1 MASLLFT
8 IGGAVVNAWAF
19 SGTNLVFSRL
29 TDHSAEE
36 RKGHD
41 LAFEKLQRASDE
53 LNRDRMKRLDLMN
66 KRLREKNEAR
76 TDINNVDEA
85 KLEYFVL
92 QNK

>member
-8 IGGAVVNAWAF
+8 IGSAVVDALAF

-36 RKGHD
+36 RKRRD

-53 LNRDRMKRLDLMN
+53 WKRDRMKRLDLMN
-66 KRLREKNEAR
+66 KRLREK
-76 TDINNVDEA
+76 
-85 KLEYFVL
+85 K
-92 QNK
+92 